1 MNRLIQIVVLY
12 VLPIVL
18 VACQSTPAPAV
29 SSTVSIPT
37 LPAASPT
44 ASIPTLPDGT
54 IVIRNGTV
62 IDGTGAEPILNGL
75 VAIKDGEIIAVGAET
90 QFRIPQGTQVIDA
103 QGGSI
108 LPGFIDAHTHILEN
122 TGTTQAALGR
132 WLQAGV
138 TTVRDLGSRYG
149 KNTSSLSIAALK
161 QRLITYGNKVPT
173 VVIAGPIMTAPDG
186 YPVPVFG
193 KSMALEVANANEAR
207 QGAEQLLT
215 NGADEI
221 KIAVESGSPTQP
233 FPKLS
238 LEQVKAITEIAHQ
251 KGTRVSA
258 HVMHPQDAQI
268 ALDGGVDDLAHM
280 ILFGEMPDALI
291 QQMVNQNIWLVPTLV
306 VEDNMASSLG
316 LNDKQK
322 KQFLE
327 FRLDTFHRYLAAGGR
342 VALGSDFGNSGIPE
356 GMPLPELQRMVEFG
370 MTPMQVIVAATSHAA
385 QVCNLG
391 KRLGTLEMG
400 KQADIIVVKGN
411 PIEDIQAMK
420 EVIIVIKNGEVVIQ
434 P

>member
-18 VACQSTPAPAV
+18 VACQSRPVP
-29 SSTVSIPT
+29 TVSPT
-37 LPAASPT
+37 V
-44 ASIPTLPDGT
+44 SIPTLPDGT

-75 VAIKDGEIIAVGAET
+75 VAIKDGEIIAVGAEA
-90 QFRIPQGTQVIDA
+90 QFRIPQGTRVIDA

-108 LPGFIDAHTHILEN
+108 LPGFIDAHTHILGN
-122 TGTTQAALGR
+122 VGTSQAALGR

-138 TTVRDLGSRYG
+138 TTVRDLGSIYG
-149 KNTSSLSIAALK
+149 KNTQWFSIAALK
-161 QRLITYGNKVPT
+161 QRLMAYGNKVPT
-173 VVIAGPIMTAPDG
+173 IVIAGPVMTAPGG
-186 YPVPVFG
+186 YPVPIWG
-193 KSMALEVANANEAR
+193 KDIALEVANADEAR

-215 NGADEI
+215 DGADEI
-221 KIAVESGSPTQP
+221 KIAVSSGSPEQP
-233 FPKLS
+233 FPTLS
-238 LEQVKAITEIAHQ
+238 LEQVKAITEIAHR

-258 HVMHPQDAQI
+258 HVMRTADAQVAI
-268 ALDGGVDDLAHM
+268 DGGVDDLAHM
-280 ILFGEMPDALI
+280 ILFDKMPDALI
-291 QQMVNQNIWLVPTLV
+291 QQMVNRNIWLEPTLI
-306 VEDNMASSLG
+306 VEDNLVSPS
-316 LNDKQK
+316 LNDEQK

-327 FRLDTFHRYLAAGGR
+327 PMSDNFHRYLAAGGQ
-342 VALGSDFGNSGIPE
+342 VAMGSDFGNPGIPQ

-391 KRLGTLEMG
+391 TRLGTLETG
-400 KQADIIVVKGN
+400 KHADIIVVQGN